1 MVYTPFQILKRKVLL
16 SIIQG
21 YTLENFTMQNK
32 TCTHTFICV
41 YTFFLQEKGHCSSMI
56 AAGMTAE
63 PVILFYLVL
72 LGKIPLSFLPAFV
85 V

>member
-1 MVYTPFQILKRKVLL
+1 MHRYVYM
-16 SIIQG
+16 
-21 YTLENFTMQNK
+21 FTHFSYK
-32 TCTHTFICV
+32 
-41 YTFFLQEKGHCSSMI
+41 KGHCSSMI

-85 V
+85 VQMRSNLL

>member
-1 MVYTPFQILKRKVLL
+1 MP

-21 YTLENFTMQNK
+21 YTLENFTIQSN
-32 TCTHTFICV
+32 TCTHTHIHV